1 MTSPGSRPQRRGFL
15 ANLSSALTPAP
26 IEEDDTSKPLVVPTG
41 IKAAMVLSLIGGL
54 IYLFVG
60 TATVVLHNQQIDSY
74 RVAYASEV
82 AKCEAVGGIGDAVTT
97 TPAPDQAEL
106 ATTCKGY
113 RTMQA
118 QDWSGLTT
126 QLVLFG
132 LLFAAMGAA
141 SIAAGW
147 FIRTGALWAR
157 RVLIGVVAV
166 AFILTLLFAVSGWP
180 TMLATLLLAVAL
192 MLSFI
197 GKGGIYIARTKAR
210 RKAA

>member
-15 ANLSSALTPAP
+15 ANLSSALTPPP
-26 IEEDDTSKPLVVPTG
+26 IEEDDPSKPLVVPAG
-41 IKAAMVLSLIGGL
+41 IKASMVLALLGGL

-60 TATVVLHNQQIDSY
+60 SATVVLHNQQIDSY
-74 RVAYASEV
+74 RVAYATEV
-82 AKCEAVGGIGDAVTT
+82 AKCEAVGGIGTSVVA
-97 TPAPDQAEL
+97 TPAPDQTEL

-113 RTMQA
+113 RTMQD
-118 QDWSGLTT
+118 QDWSSLTT
-126 QLVLFG
+126 QLVMFG
-132 LLFAAMGAA
+132 LVFAAMGAA
-141 SIAAGW
+141 AIAAGW
-147 FIRTGALWAR
+147 FIRAGAIWAR

-180 TMLATLLLAVAL
+180 TMLATLLLAIAL

-197 GKGGIYIARTKAR
+197 GRGGAYIGRVKAR